1 MGSSNFD
8 EGPLSGNSN
17 FSGTEGEGGPRR
29 SSNFPPQTSE
39 VDDVTKDSAEFESL

>member
-29 SSNFPPQTSE
+29 SSKYPTQTYAD
-39 VDDVTKDSAEFESL
+39 DDVT